1 MKYFLVGIKGT
12 GMSALA
18 QCLKDLGELVIG
30 SDKDDHYFTEV
41 NLKKNKIPYFKFN
54 INNIEK
60 YNKYIFVISYLKYPK
75 LIERD
80 EENIDACFRFG
91 DDALCECKYSVHY
104 HCAGDID
111 R

>member
-41 NLKKNKIPYFKFN
+41 NLKKNKNTIFIHIPELKNIKDLDKLIKLISN
-54 INNIEK
+54 INITTC
-60 YNKYIFVISYLKYPK
+60 I
-75 LIERD
+75 
-80 EENIDACFRFG
+80 
-91 DDALCECKYSVHY
+91 
-104 HCAGDID
+104 
-111 R
+111 